1 MFDFTLKELQE
12 KVREVASDYPKYVYK
27 PTGGECTYF
36 RKGENDGYS
45 CPDCIIGHALHRL
58 GVTIEDIK
66 NNNIVSVRG
75 LCRAYLPLS
84 LSDDRTLEWL
94 AEVQDRQDLGMPWA
108 KAVKKADEVT
118 AWMS

>member
-12 KVREVASDYPKYVYK
+12 MVREVASDYPKYVYEPSNGVCSYFK
-27 PTGGECTYF
+27 NGE
-36 RKGENDGYS
+36 DGYS

-58 GVTIEDIK
+58 GVSPDNIGD
-66 NNNIVSVRG
+66 NNIVSVRG
-75 LCRAYLPLS
+75 LCRKYLPLS

-118 AWMS
+118 AWMN